1 MASHDYTETFADPT
15 TEADDY
21 GDYDVYR
28 DENGSRDKKARSHH
42 AGARHFLVLLLAL
55 AFVVASS
62 FFAFRTFSQGRA
74 ARQTVVNGATLPVRI
89 QQALKRDP
97 RAFGGLTLPH
107 DVDECATFGEQPI
120 AGRKISTQ
128 AESALSPTIRS
139 RARTCRET
147 HEPQEA
153 LAWLVE
159 RNQQSRFAGQAP
171 ATETVKVPVPGSP
184 DQFLSVTRLRAAGQL
199 SSDNLKPRPVV
210 ICVSGLAVT
219 QSACRASVG
228 QQLARAGYDVV
239 LFDPRGIAP
248 GAASS
253 GSTTTMSAKTEAQDA
268 LTVTQWLRNQSDV
281 NSQQITLLGQ
291 SQGGLAALI
300 ALHEQPKW
308 YARAVFEYPAF
319 MLPHLVRY
327 VFQDKALIPERVTQF
342 GVTLSRQYATDIWD
356 VDANRWLAQIPVPT
370 LIVQGMDDS
379 VVPPEV
385 SYRAVGEIPESQL
398 VLLPGQPH
406 GFNED
411 GTLLACAR
419 VVSFIDN
426 S

>member
-1 MASHDYTETFADPT
+1 M
-15 TEADDY
+15 
-21 GDYDVYR
+21 
-28 DENGSRDKKARSHH
+28 
-42 AGARHFLVLLLAL
+42 
-55 AFVVASS
+55 
-62 FFAFRTFSQGRA
+62 
-74 ARQTVVNGATLPVRI
+74 
-89 QQALKRDP
+89 
-97 RAFGGLTLPH
+97 
-107 DVDECATFGEQPI
+107 
-120 AGRKISTQ
+120 
-128 AESALSPTIRS
+128 
-139 RARTCRET
+139 
-147 HEPQEA
+147 
-153 LAWLVE
+153 
-159 RNQQSRFAGQAP
+159 
-171 ATETVKVPVPGSP
+171 
-184 DQFLSVTRLRAAGQL
+184 
-199 SSDNLKPRPVV
+199 

-239 LFDPRGIAP
+239 LFDPRGIAS

-327 VFQDKALIPERVTQF
+327 VFQDKALIPEQVTQF

-356 VDANRWLAQIPVPT
+356 VDVNRWLAQIPVPT